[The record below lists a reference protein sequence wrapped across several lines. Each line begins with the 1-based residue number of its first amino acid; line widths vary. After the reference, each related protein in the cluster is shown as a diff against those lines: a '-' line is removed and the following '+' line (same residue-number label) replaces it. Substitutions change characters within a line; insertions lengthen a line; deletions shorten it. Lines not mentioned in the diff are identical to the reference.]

1 MDQIKAMDKLRDLMV
16 RKSESLRDK
25 AIELSSN
32 DISKT
37 TATAATAILRQTL
50 KNDGRGGLGEPSQD
64 LLAVRNDPKLTQALV
79 NDLRIAKA
87 QAEMLILGALA
98 TAYRDQV
105 EGTPIKGITLTV
117 EFDAETKKILA
128 NYPILGEN
136 AAEHA
141 AALADKL
148 RREIYKLITVPGFT
162 DVGAEE
168 IIARLTKVGEDHA
181 QRLGS
186 IVEEAYYA
194 GAQAGFID
202 AAKTLTGAA

>member
-1 MDQIKAMDKLRDLMV
+1 MDQIKAMDKLRARMV
-16 RKSESLRDK
+16 IRSEQLRDR
-25 AIELSSN
+25 AVELSVS

-50 KNDGRGGLGEPSQD
+50 KNEGRGGLGEPAQD
-64 LLAVRNDPKLTQALV
+64 LLAVRNDPKLNQALV
-79 NDLRIAKA
+79 NDLRIARE
-87 QAEMLILGALA
+87 QAKLLIIGALA

-105 EGTPIKGITLTV
+105 EGTPINGITLSV
-117 EFDAETKKILA
+117 EFDSETKKALS
-128 NYPILGEN
+128 NYPILGES
-136 AAEHA
+136 AEEHA
-141 AALADKL
+141 IALVDKL
-148 RREIYKLITVPGFT
+148 RREIYKLITVPGFA
-162 DVGAEE
+162 DVNAED
-168 IIARLTKVGEDHA
+168 IIARLSKMSTDHA

>member
-1 MDQIKAMDKLRDLMV
+1 MDKLRDRMLE
-16 RKSESLRDK
+16 KSRGLRDK
-25 AIELSSN
+25 AAKLAAS

-50 KNDGRGGLGEPSQD
+50 KNDGKGGLGEPAQD

-79 NDLRIAKA
+79 GDLRIAKA
-87 QAEMLILGALA
+87 QAEMLIVGALA

-117 EFDAETKKILA
+117 EFDTETKKILA
-128 NYPILGEN
+128 NYPILGES
-136 AAEHA
+136 AGEHSD
-141 AALADKL
+141 ALIDKL
-148 RREIYKLITVPGFT
+148 RREIYRLITVPGFT

-168 IIARLTKVGEDHA
+168 IIARLAKVADDHA
-181 QRLGS
+181 QRLGA